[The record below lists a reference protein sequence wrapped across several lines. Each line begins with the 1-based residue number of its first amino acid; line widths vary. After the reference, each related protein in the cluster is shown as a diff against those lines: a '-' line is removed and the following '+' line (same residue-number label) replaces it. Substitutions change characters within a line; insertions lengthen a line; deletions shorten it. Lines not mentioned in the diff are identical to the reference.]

1 MRPTL
6 NQLLCTAVLLGGL
19 SLAGCKQNEGE
30 RCEIDSDCAAGLTC
44 NTRGA
49 GLAKGVCTSG
59 TPGVPL
65 PDAAPRSEA
74 GPAADVGAAD
84 QAADQAVSPDVS
96 GDGPKDVSPDT
107 QPDVTAPA
115 PDAPAGGG

>member
-6 NQLLCTAVLLGGL
+6 NQLLCAVLLAGGL

-59 TPGVPL
+59 TPGVPM
-65 PDAAPRSEA
+65 PDAAPP
-74 GPAADVGAAD
+74 GADVGAAD
-84 QAADQAVSPDVS
+84 QAVSTDGS
-96 GDGPKDVSPDT
+96 GDGPTDVTPDT
-107 QPDVTAPA
+107 HPDVAAPA
-115 PDAPAGGG
+115 PDAPAGS